1 MTRKIASLALVLV
14 GLLAACSSND
24 QQDAVHV
31 IKVDGEVGVVMEQYI
46 NRALDDAEAT
56 HAKAAVI
63 ELDTPGG
70 YSTSMR
76 DIVQRIER
84 ADVPVIVYVYPIGS
98 RAASAGTFIAMSAH
112 IAAMAP
118 NTSIGAA
125 SAINSDGSD
134 IEGTLGRKVENDAV
148 AFIRG
153 IAELRGRNADWAEDA
168 VRNAVAVD
176 QAEAVQLNVVNF
188 VANDLDDLLR
198 QADGM
203 TIELHPGEPVTLS
216 GLEAAPRVNVEMNL
230 WERLL
235 AIIANPT
242 VASLLI
248 TFGFLGILIE
258 IFAPGFGLP
267 GILGTVAIIL
277 GFIGLQVL
285 PVDTVGLILMAL
297 GLGLIASE
305 LFVPGGILGTAGI
318 AVLALGS
325 VIAFHDTPAEMRP
338 PTWLIVALAAALATA
353 FLFISALYARL
364 RGREALAEN
373 LGIVG
378 KTGTAKSELGP
389 LGEVVIE
396 GFSWSARLLG
406 SDHADAGERLRVVSV
421 DHNMVHVR
429 KLDSPEVH
437 APGS

>member
-1 MTRKIASLALVLV
+1 MTRRIVALALILA

-24 QQDAVHV
+24 QQNAVHV
-31 IKVDGEVGVVMEQYI
+31 IKANGDIDVAMERYI
-46 NRALDDAEAT
+46 DRALDDAEST

-76 DIVQRIER
+76 KIVQRIEA
-84 ADVPVIVYVYPIGS
+84 ADVPVIVYVSPIGA
-98 RAASAGTFIAMSAH
+98 RAASAGTFITMSAH
-112 IAAMAP
+112 IAVMAP

-176 QAEAVQLNVVNF
+176 QTEAVQLNVVNF
-188 VANDLDDLLR
+188 EAKDLDDLLQ

-203 TIELHPGEPVTLS
+203 TIDVQPGEPVTLS
-216 GLEAAPRVNVEMNL
+216 GLTTAPRVNVSMNL
-230 WERLL
+230 WEQLI

-248 TFGFLGILIE
+248 TLGFLGILVE
-258 IFAPGFGLP
+258 LFAPGFGVP
-267 GILGTVAIIL
+267 GIAGTVAIIL
-277 GFIGLQVL
+277 GFLGLQVL

-305 LFVPGGILGTAGI
+305 LFVSGGILGAAGVI
-318 AVLALGS
+318 VLALGGF
-325 VIAFHDTPAEMRP
+325 IAFRDTPSELRP
-338 PTWLIVALAAALATA
+338 PTWLVVALGTALAAA
-353 FLFISALYARL
+353 FLFVATLYARL
-364 RGREALAEN
+364 RQREARSE
-373 LGIVG
+373 IRTVIG
-378 KTGTAKSELGP
+378 KTGTARTELGP
-389 LGEVVIE
+389 LGEVVVE
-396 GFSWSARLLG
+396 GYGWRAQLLG
-406 SDHADAGERLRVVSV
+406 ADHADAGERLRVVSA
-421 DHNMVHVR
+421 DHNMIHVR
-429 KLDSPEVH
+429 KLDSPET
-437 APGS
+437 SR